1 MIPRYTLPE
10 MGRIWSDENKFA
22 IWLQVEI
29 LACEAQAELGV
40 VPREAVEVIKKNAK
54 FDGQRVLEIEETT
67 KHDVIAF
74 LTNVAEYVG
83 PESRYIHLGMTSSD
97 LLDTA
102 LAVQMRQAGLL
113 LIEKLKA
120 LRAAIRQQALAHKN
134 TLCIGRSHGVH
145 AEPTTFGL
153 KMAVWFAEVNRH
165 LERLRHAIDTIAV
178 GKISGAVGTFAHLEP
193 FVEEYVCAK
202 LDLQPAP
209 VSTQI
214 VQRDRHA
221 EFLNTIALIGASLE
235 KFAVEIR
242 NLQRTEILEAEE
254 PFSKG
259 QKGSSAMPHKRNPIT
274 CERITG
280 LARLLR
286 AHAMTALENV
296 ALWHERDIS
305 HSSTERVI
313 LPDSTALLDYMLHQ
327 FTRIVRDLQVYP
339 ENMRRNLERTG
350 GLIFSQQVLL
360 VLAQKGMARE
370 EAYRHVQEH
379 AMAVWI
385 DFNAHGRPANFQERL
400 LGDKAIRQYLDD
412 DEIRRCFD
420 LNKNLR
426 HVDAIYQ
433 RLGLRADSG

>member
-1 MIPRYTLPE
+1 
-10 MGRIWSDENKFA
+10 
-22 IWLQVEI
+22 
-29 LACEAQAELGV
+29 
-40 VPREAVEVIKKNAK
+40 
-54 FDGQRVLEIEETT
+54 
-67 KHDVIAF
+67 
-74 LTNVAEYVG
+74 
-83 PESRYIHLGMTSSD
+83 MTSSD

-113 LIEKLKA
+113 LIEKLKT
-120 LRAAIRQQALAHKN
+120 LRDAIRQQALKHKH
-134 TLCIGRSHGVH
+134 TVCIGRSHGVH

-153 KMAVWFAEVNRH
+153 KMAIWFAECNRH
-165 LERLRHAIDTIAV
+165 LERLQRAIDSIAI
-178 GKISGAVGTFAHLEP
+178 GKISGAVGTFAHIDP
-193 FVEEYVCAK
+193 FVETYVCKK
-202 LDLQPAP
+202 LELQPAP

-221 EFLNTIALIGASLE
+221 EFLNVIALIGASLE

-242 NLQRTEILEAEE
+242 HLQRTEVLEAEE
-254 PFSKG
+254 PFGKG

-274 CERITG
+274 CERISG

-286 AHAMTALENV
+286 ANAMTALENV

-305 HSSTERVI
+305 HSSAERVI

-327 FTRIVRDLQVYP
+327 FTRIVADLQVYP

-360 VLAQKGMARE
+360 ALAQKGMTRE

-379 AMAVWI
+379 AMAVWT
-385 DFNAHGRPANFQERL
+385 DLCKHGEPVSFLERL
-400 LGDKAIRQYLDD
+400 LGDKTIRQYLNEH
-412 DEIRRCFD
+412 EIRQCFD

-426 HVDAIYQ
+426 HVDTIYQ
-433 RLGLRADSG
+433 RLGLRAAP

>member
-10 MGRIWSDENKFA
+10 MGRIWSEENKFA
-22 IWLQVEI
+22 IWLRIEI
-29 LACEAQAELGV
+29 LACEVQAELGV
-40 VPREAVEVIKKNAK
+40 VPFAAVEVIKQKAK
-54 FDGQRVLEIEETT
+54 FDSARVLEIEETT

-113 LIEKLKA
+113 LLEKLKV
-120 LRAAIRQQALAHKN
+120 LREAIRQQALQHKN

-153 KMAVWFAEVNRH
+153 KMAIWFAECNRQ
-165 LERLRHAIDTIAV
+165 LERLQRALDTVSV
-178 GKISGAVGTFAHLEP
+178 GKISGAVGTFAHIDP
-193 FVEEYVCAK
+193 AVEEYVCAK
-202 LDLQPAP
+202 LDLKPAP

-221 EFLNTIALIGASLE
+221 EFINTIALIGASLE

-242 NLQRTEILEAEE
+242 HLQRTEVLEAEE
-254 PFSKG
+254 PFGKG
-259 QKGSSAMPHKRNPIT
+259 QKGSSAMPHKRNPII
-274 CERITG
+274 CERIAG

-286 AHAMTALENV
+286 ANAMAALENI

-305 HSSTERVI
+305 HSSAERVI
-313 LPDSTALLDYMLHQ
+313 LPDSTILLDYMLHQ
-327 FTRIVRDLQVYP
+327 FTRVARDLQVYP

-360 VLAQKGMARE
+360 ALAQKGMTRE
-370 EAYRHVQEH
+370 DAYRHVQEH
-379 AMAVWI
+379 AMAVWT
-385 DFNAHGRPANFQERL
+385 DLSSVLGTSFLDRL
-400 LGDKAIRQYLDD
+400 LGDKTIRQYLNEN
-412 DEIRRCFD
+412 EIRQCFD

-426 HVDAIYQ
+426 HVDTIYQ
-433 RLGLRADSG
+433 RLGLLQNLRS